1 MTAPALPVECAAAGA
16 WVTTVDGR
24 RLLNCGGYGVLTFGA
39 GHPTV
44 VRRVTEQL
52 GRLAFGSKTLPH
64 QGEQPAADAV
74 RSVLPDGLTEVAFA
88 STGAEA
94 VEMALRLVRLNR
106 CKRIVTT
113 TGGFHGRTFGA
124 LSVNGADLVRRPYL
138 PLLDGVTVVPYGDA
152 AAVRAALAD
161 GDGKAAVIVEPVQGE
176 AGVHVPA
183 PDYLAEVAAA
193 CAEHG
198 ALLVADEVQTGLGRL
213 GHRWGVD
220 RSEVVPDVLVMGK
233 ALGGGVLPVSGIAAR
248 PAAFTPFRRDPRQA
262 TATFSGYP
270 LAAAAVTAAVD
281 VLRDED
287 VPGRAQKLGA
297 ALGPVLA
304 EVADRTGELVTQ
316 VRGLGALHGIEFA
329 HPRTAARF
337 GTALVDHGVVPS
349 YSMATTSTVR
359 LTPSALLDE
368 PELEHLSTAVLAAA
382 DAVVAAS
389 REGDR

>member
-1 MTAPALPVECAAAGA
+1 VTAPVEHSAAGA

-64 QGEQPAADAV
+64 DGEQPAADAV
-74 RSVLPDGLTEVAFA
+74 RSVLPAGLTEVAFA

-106 CKRIVTT
+106 CTRVITT
-113 TGGFHGRTFGA
+113 AGGFHGRTFGA

-138 PLLDGVTVVPYGDA
+138 PLLAGVTVVPYGDA
-152 AAVRAALAD
+152 GAVRAALAD

-176 AGVHVPA
+176 AGVHVPE
-183 PDYLAEVAAA
+183 PGYLTEVAAA
-193 CAEHG
+193 CTEHG

-213 GHRWGVD
+213 GHTWGVD
-220 RSEVVPDVLVMGK
+220 RSDVVPDVLVMGK

-248 PAAFTPFRRDPRQA
+248 AAAFTPFRRDPRQA

-270 LAAAAVTAAVD
+270 LAAAAVAAAVE

-304 EVADRTGELVTQ
+304 EAADRTGDLVKE

-382 DAVVAAS
+382 DAVVAAG

>member
-1 MTAPALPVECAAAGA
+1 VTAPVERAAAGA

-52 GRLAFGSKTLPH
+52 GRLAYGSKTLAH
-64 QGEQPAADAV
+64 SAEQPALDAV
-74 RSVLPDGLTEVAFA
+74 RSVLPDGLSEVAFA

-106 CKRIVTT
+106 CKRVVTT

-138 PLLDGVTVVPYGDA
+138 PLLDGVSTVPYGDA
-152 AAVRAALAD
+152 GAVRQALA
-161 GDGKAAVIVEPVQGE
+161 GGEGKAAVIVEPVQGE
-176 AGVHVPA
+176 AGVRVPG
-183 PDYLAEVAAA
+183 PGYLAEVAAA

-198 ALLVADEVQTGLGRL
+198 ALLVVDEVQTGMGRL
-213 GHRWGVD
+213 GYRWGVE

-248 PAAFTPFRRDPRQA
+248 PEAYAPFRRDPRQA

-270 LAAAAVTAAVD
+270 LAAAAVTAAVE
-281 VLRDED
+281 VLREED

-297 ALGPVLA
+297 ALGPVLS
-304 EVADRTGELVTQ
+304 ELADRTGALVKE

-329 HPRTAARF
+329 HPRTAAAY
-337 GTALVDHGVVPS
+337 GAALVEHGVVPS

-382 DAVVAAS
+382 DAVVAG